1 MNYSK
6 LSQAFKMSVK
16 SIMGNKSRSALT
28 MLGVIIG
35 VASVIILTGLGEGA
49 TSQINDSLASIGTR
63 LITVSMSRG
72 SWGGSTR
79 TIDVEDMKKFAE
91 DNPELIEAISP
102 SISGMAL
109 MKHGNENTTTQLSA
123 YDSTYADI
131 KDPKLILGRYI
142 SDYDVQNR
150 SYVCVVGTYIMQ
162 EYFGGVDPTGES
174 IKLNGTPFK
183 IVGVFEESGDS
194 TENSQDNKV
203 TIPYT
208 TAMRFLKNK
217 NITTYYFNAAN
228 EEVVDVAVS
237 ELKAYITA
245 KLGTDTGFTVSSVAE
260 VMDMLGDIT
269 GTMTMMLA
277 GIAGI
282 SLIVGGIGI
291 MNIMTVSVSER
302 TREIGIRKAIGAR
315 TGDILTQFLVES
327 ALLSAMGGVL
337 GILVGVAIGQ
347 LVCKLIGMTFMAK
360 GSMVVLSFTF
370 SLVIGLIFGIAP
382 AKKAAKLHP
391 IEALRSE

>member
-35 VASVIILTGLGEGA
+35 VASVIILTGIGEGA
-49 TSQINDSLASIGTR
+49 TSKINDSLAAIGTR
-63 LITVSMSRG
+63 LITVSTSRG
-72 SWGGSTR
+72 GWGGSTR
-79 TIDVEDMKKFAE
+79 TIDLDDMQKFARE
-91 DNPELIEAISP
+91 NPELVDAMSPAIT
-102 SISGMAL
+102 GMAL
-109 MKHGNENTTTQLSA
+109 MKHGNENATTQLSA
-123 YDSTYADI
+123 YDSSYAEI
-131 KDPKLILGRYI
+131 KDPKLITGRYI
-142 SDYDVQNR
+142 SDYDVENR

-162 EYFGGVDPTGES
+162 EYFGGVDPVGES

-183 IVGVFEESGDS
+183 IVGVFEESADS
-194 TENSQDNKV
+194 TEESQDNKV

-217 NITTYYFNAAN
+217 NITTYYLNAASDD
-228 EEVVDVAVS
+228 VVEIAVA
-237 ELKAYITA
+237 ELKAYITS
-245 KLGTDTGFTVSSVAE
+245 KLGTDTGFSVSSVAE
-260 VMDMLGDIT
+260 MMDTLDDIT
-269 GTMTMMLA
+269 GTMTTMLA

-282 SLIVGGIGI
+282 SLVVGGIGI

-315 TGDILTQFLVES
+315 TNDILTQFLVES
-327 ALLSAMGGVL
+327 ALLSAMGGIL
-337 GILVGVAIGQ
+337 GIIFGIAIGQ
-347 LVCKLIGMTFMAK
+347 VVCKMIGMSFIAEV
-360 GSMVVLSFTF
+360 GMVLLSFSF
-370 SLVIGLIFGIAP
+370 SLAIGLIFGIAP
-382 AKKAAKLHP
+382 ARKAARLHP

>member
-6 LSQAFKMSVK
+6 LSQSFKMSVK

-35 VASVIILTGLGEGA
+35 VASVIILTGIGEGA

-72 SWGGSTR
+72 GWGGSTR
-79 TIDVEDMKKFAE
+79 TVDVEDMQKFAQE
-91 DNPELIEAISP
+91 NPDLIEAMSP

-123 YDSTYADI
+123 YDSSYADI

-142 SDYDVQNR
+142 SEYDIENR

-183 IVGVFEESGDS
+183 IVGVFEESDDS
-194 TENSQDNKV
+194 TEESADNKV

-208 TAMRFLKNK
+208 TAIRFLKNK

-228 EEVVDVAVS
+228 DDVVDVAVA
-237 ELKAYITA
+237 EIKAFITS
-245 KLGTDTGFTVSSVAE
+245 KLGTDTGFSVTSVAE
-260 VMDMLGDIT
+260 VMDTLDDIT
-269 GTMTMMLA
+269 GTMTTMLA

-282 SLIVGGIGI
+282 SLVVGGIGI

-315 TGDILTQFLVES
+315 TNDILTQFLVES
-327 ALLSAMGGVL
+327 ALLSAMGGIL
-337 GILVGVAIGQ
+337 GILVGIVIGQ
-347 LVCKLIGMTFMAK
+347 VVCKLIGMTFMAE
-360 GSMVVLSFTF
+360 GSMILLSFSF
-370 SLVIGLIFGIAP
+370 SLIIGLIFGIAP
-382 AKKAAKLHP
+382 ARKAARLHP

>member
-1 MNYSK
+1 MNFSK
-6 LSQAFKMSVK
+6 LSQSFKMSVN

-35 VASVIILTGLGEGA
+35 VASVIILTGIGEGA
-49 TSQINDSLASIGTR
+49 TSSINESISAMGTK

-72 SWGGSTR
+72 GWGGSTR
-79 TIDVEDMKKFAE
+79 TVDIDSMKKFTE
-91 DNPELIEAISP
+91 DNPELVEAMSP

-109 MKHGNENTTTQLSA
+109 MKHGNKNTTTQLSA
-123 YDSTYADI
+123 YDSQYAEI

-142 SDYDVQNR
+142 SDYDVENR

-174 IKLNGTPFK
+174 IKLNGRQFK
-183 IVGVFEESGDS
+183 IVGVFEESEDS
-194 TENSQDNKV
+194 TEESQDNKV

-217 NITTYYFNAAN
+217 NITTYYLNATS
-228 EEVVDVAVS
+228 EDVVETAVA
-237 ELKAYITA
+237 ELKSYITS
-245 KLGTDTGFTVSSVAE
+245 KLGTNTGFSVSSVAE
-260 VMDMLGDIT
+260 MMDTLDDIT
-269 GTMTMMLA
+269 GTLTTMLA

-327 ALLSAMGGVL
+327 ALLSAMGGIL
-337 GILVGVAIGQ
+337 GILIGIALGQ
-347 LVCKLIGMTFMAK
+347 VVCKVI
-360 GSMVVLSFTF
+360 SM
-370 SLVIGLIFGIAP
+370 
-382 AKKAAKLHP
+382 
-391 IEALRSE
+391 